1 MPQIV
6 EVNGSRIEFPDG
18 MAPSEIE
25 AAIKK
30 NFLSIP
36 AAKKESST
44 VGDLLAGAVR
54 GAGSI
59 GATLM
64 APVDAA
70 ARAAGI
76 QNSFIG
82 RDDRRASMD
91 DALRT
96 MGADTDSLAYGTG
109 KIGAEIAGT
118 AGVGGQ
124 LARGLTF
131 APKLASA
138 VASGGMFAP
147 GANMATRMAGG
158 AITGGASAALVN
170 PDDME
175 MGAAI
180 GAALPPVVK
189 GAGVLGGK
197 VASKVNE
204 AFLSDNA
211 VAARKIAT
219 LAGANSRDEVEA
231 VRAALATPRP
241 SNIGVDLTVPQILQT
256 EGTSQL
262 QRSLQNMGDYSIGQK
277 LTAQQQAMQGALNRV
292 APVGDTLQNVAQD
305 VGNSIS
311 QFAKAR
317 EAAKSKQVS
326 GMFDSVDP
334 FGEARFNLPIAQM
347 EREQAK
353 YLGRGI
359 FGMGSKANE
368 AIGTAKAIGTETVE
382 ALKPQKIAREQTLLQ
397 AVKQAGG
404 INPRSLSSIGLSGE
418 VNDLKQMGLGR
429 LTNSKRGQS
438 IDKLAE
444 SMHQRGFTPDEDPAT
459 LLDML
464 RAGGDDVAMGGGES
478 RFAAMRNVSMGDM
491 PEGALQVPVPVS
503 FKELQNLRSS
513 IASAADEIASRA
525 GRGNELAALNGMKR
539 QIDEAVNRVASG
551 GGQAGDYF
559 PSDMVQA
566 WREATAAHA
575 AKKAQ
580 FNTGPQSRMFARG
593 GDGQAAAQGAEV
605 PRLFFNSLRSQA
617 DDASSFKRLIEGNTN
632 IADDL
637 KRYITTSA
645 SQNID
650 ALGNLTNNKFNNWAR
665 AHSGGIG
672 GLLSEP
678 DQAVIRE
685 IGSVL
690 EATDKAA
697 RLGMST
703 GSNTMQNVNAA
714 LSSGLLENP
723 LINMIAN
730 RLPVLKSVAGPALEG
745 LKETGRKKA
754 AERLGG
760 LLADPAA
767 LDQALAEFL
776 TMKSRTFPGLTAAN
790 RARLAGAAA
799 KAAPVLIAK

>member
-18 MAPSEIE
+18 MAAGEIE

-36 AAKKESST
+36 AKKESST
-44 VGDLLAGAVR
+44 AGNLLAGAVR

-59 GATLM
+59 GATLL
-64 APVDAA
+64 APIDAA

-82 RDDRRASMD
+82 RDDRRTGMD
-91 DALRT
+91 DALQT
-96 MGADTDSLAYGTG
+96 MGADTDSLAYGAG

-118 AGVGGQ
+118 AGVGGA
-124 LARGLTF
+124 LAKGLAF
-131 APKLASA
+131 APKLAAS

-158 AITGGASAALVN
+158 AVTGGASAALVN
-170 PDDME
+170 PDDMA

-189 GAGVLGGK
+189 GAGVLGSK
-197 VASKVNE
+197 VAGKVNE
-204 AFLSDNA
+204 AFLSENA
-211 VAARKIAT
+211 AQARKIASI
-219 LAGANSRDEVEA
+219 AGAKTKDEIEA
-231 VRAALATPRP
+231 IRAALSTPRP

-256 EGTSQL
+256 EGVSQL
-262 QRSLQNMGDYSIGQK
+262 QRSLQNIGDNTIGQR
-277 LTAQQQAMQGALNRV
+277 LTAQQQAMQSALNRV
-292 APVGDTLQNVAQD
+292 APVGDTVQNVAQD

-311 QFAKAR
+311 QFAKDG
-317 EAAKSKQVS
+317 EAAKSRQV
-326 GMFDSVDP
+326 GQMFDNVDP

-347 EREQAK
+347 EAEQAK

-382 ALKPQKIAREQTLLQ
+382 ALKPEKVAREQTLLQ

-404 INPRSLSSIGLSGE
+404 INPKSLSSLGLRGE
-418 VNDLKQMGLGR
+418 IDDLKQMGLGR
-429 LTNSKRGQS
+429 LTNANKGQS

-444 SMHQRGFTPDEDPAT
+444 AMHQRGFTPDDDPAT

-464 RAGGDDVAMGGGES
+464 RSGGDDVAMGGGES
-478 RFAAMRNVSMGDM
+478 RFAAMRNQSMGDM

-525 GRGNELAALNGMKR
+525 GRGNELAALNGMKK

-559 PSDMVQA
+559 PADMVKA

-580 FNTGPQSRMFARG
+580 FNTGPQSRIFARG
-593 GDGQAAAQGAEV
+593 GDGQAAAQGAEI

-617 DDASSFKRLIEGNTN
+617 DDAASFNRLIGGNTGL
-632 IADDL
+632 ADDM

-645 SQNID
+645 AQNTD
-650 ALGNLTNNKFNNWAR
+650 ALGNLTNAKFNNWAR
-665 AHSGGIG
+665 SHSGGIG
-672 GLLSEP
+672 GLLGES

-690 EATDKAA
+690 DATDKAA
-697 RLGMST
+697 RLGMAT
-703 GSNTMQNVNAA
+703 GSNTMQNINSA
-714 LSSGLLENP
+714 LSAGLLENP
-723 LINMIAN
+723 LVNFMAN

-745 LKETGRKKA
+745 LKETGRKKN
-754 AERLGG
+754 AEKLGG
-760 LLADPAA
+760 LLADPEA
-767 LDQALAEFL
+767 LNQALGEFL
-776 TMKSRTFPGLTAAN
+776 GMKSRSVPGLTTAN
-790 RARLAGAAA
+790 RAKLASGLA
-799 KAAPVLIAK
+799 KAAPVLIAQ